1 MDKARRWT
9 DRHLVQMEK
18 KISKIYKE
26 AYDGISASWDKYMK
40 SHASKLDKAYDDL
53 QIALKSGDN
62 KTIAEARAVY
72 ERTAKNITLNN
83 TRFKEMRDEV
93 AEKLSHVNEIAVN
106 YLNDNMASIYTTNYN
121 AFGDVPVKGYSFS
134 LTNEQAVKNLATRN
148 KAFLPTKKLDI
159 AKDMAWNE
167 KAINSQ
173 VLQGI
178 LQGESI
184 PKMAKRLVSVVDMN
198 EKSSIRNAR
207 TMTTA
212 AENKGR
218 QDSFKKAE
226 SDGVIMTRTWVAT
239 SDDRTRA
246 WHTDLNGVEV
256 GVDEPWS
263 NEYGKIMYPG
273 DPSADPANVYNCR
286 CSIRARVKGFKW
298 NEKEVSNKADELIQ
312 DGYSHSIYAKG
323 GSLTYTVVDYG
334 SKFVFV
340 EDIEVDKNI
349 RGQGVGTLLL
359 NKIKDMAD
367 ENELDIK
374 LTAVPIHGNRMTTEE
389 LIEWYKKRGFEQLTN
404 KKKDLLIYKA
414 KRKR

>member
-26 AYDGISASWDKYMK
+26 AYDDISASWDKYMK

-62 KTIAEARAVY
+62 KAIAEARAVY
-72 ERTAKNITLNN
+72 ERTAKNITLND

-134 LTNEQAVKNLATRN
+134 LTNEQAVKNLATRD

-239 SDDRTRA
+239 NDERTRA
-246 WHTDLNGVEV
+246 WHAELNGVEV
-256 GVDEPWS
+256 GTNEPWS

-286 CSIRARVKGFKW
+286 CSIRAHVKGFKW
-298 NEKEVSNKADELIQ
+298 
-312 DGYSHSIYAKG
+312 
-323 GSLTYTVVDYG
+323 
-334 SKFVFV
+334 
-340 EDIEVDKNI
+340 
-349 RGQGVGTLLL
+349 R
-359 NKIKDMAD
+359 
-367 ENELDIK
+367 
-374 LTAVPIHGNRMTTEE
+374 
-389 LIEWYKKRGFEQLTN
+389 
-404 KKKDLLIYKA
+404 
-414 KRKR
+414 